1 MAAWKDGIRIPERN
15 WTRRQAKMLLALLAL
30 APGHLIQRHEAI
42 GLLWPDSD
50 LARGRE
56 SLYTVL
62 SSLRSTLGQ
71 TTSDNRF
78 VLGELGQIWLDDELV
93 SCDVDEFERIA
104 RHVVSRKAEDSEVI
118 ALCVALE
125 GMYNGGSYVPTNDST
140 GRFRDRHEELA
151 RRYRDAMLAGVEAA
165 TRLRDAHQAAWFA
178 QSAKRIG

>member
-1 MAAWKDGIRIPERN
+1 M
-15 WTRRQAKMLLALLAL
+15 
-30 APGHLIQRHEAI
+30 
-42 GLLWPDSD
+42 
-50 LARGRE
+50 
-56 SLYTVL
+56 
-62 SSLRSTLGQ
+62 
-71 TTSDNRF
+71 
-78 VLGELGQIWLDDELV
+78 